1 MVIVMKKEQ
10 LLNVLVNLGSKDQ
23 HVLVSSCSISKKLFS
38 FTKSDIWE
46 MDVIN
51 TFQLNIYDEAFCGEA
66 AIYFRKKN
74 FLDYLR
80 CLTTIA

>member
-1 MVIVMKKEQ
+1 
-10 LLNVLVNLGSKDQ
+10 
-23 HVLVSSCSISKKLFS
+23 
-38 FTKSDIWE
+38 

-80 CLTTIA
+80 RLTTIA